1 MAKRLSDTEKWMDS
15 WFRRLPTNGK
25 ILWLY
30 ILDRCDI
37 AGVWEVDYDLFSL
50 LSGVPITAQEA
61 ESMLGDRIHLFD
73 DGRKIWVRKFI
84 DFQNGPLREESESKI
99 IQLIIRTLKAHD
111 LWIPYTMGINTHKD
125 RAIVK
130 ERVKG
135 KEKEQANEPTT
146 ELEIAFNEARL
157 AYPGTRRGF
166 KDEWAHFLSRH
177 GKNKEEIVP
186 LLMAGVKRY
195 ARKLAEDK
203 TQKQYIKNFQG
214 WITESRWTEEY
225 PEWNTAKQEK
235 AAQAGMTDEERLREW
250 RRKNVI

>member
-61 ESMLGDRIHLFD
+61 ESMLGERIHFFD
-73 DGRKIWVRKFI
+73 DGRKVWVRKFI

-111 LWIPYTMGINTHKD
+111 LWVLYSMGINTLSD
-125 RAIVK
+125 RVIVK
-130 ERVKG
+130 ERAKG
-135 KEKEQANEPTT
+135 KEKEQRNEPIT
-146 ELEIAFNEARL
+146 EIEVAFNEARL

-166 KDEWAHFLSRH
+166 KDEWSHFLSRH
-177 GKNKEEIVP
+177 GKNKAEIIP
-186 LLMAGVKRY
+186 LLMPAIQRY
-195 ARKLAEDK
+195 RARIEAEK
-203 TQKQYIKNFQG
+203 IEQRFIKHFQG
-214 WITESRWTEEY
+214 WISESRWNEEY
-225 PEWNTAKQEK
+225 PTTFTPSINSHLKK
-235 AAQAGMTDEERLREW
+235 LG
-250 RRKNVI
+250 